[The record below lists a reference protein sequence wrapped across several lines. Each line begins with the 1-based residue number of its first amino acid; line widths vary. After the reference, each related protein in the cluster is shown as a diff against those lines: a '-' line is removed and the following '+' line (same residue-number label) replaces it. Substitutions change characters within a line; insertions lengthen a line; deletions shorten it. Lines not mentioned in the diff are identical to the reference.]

1 MLQLVVLTLLLSVSC
16 FSFDAYGDELGDT
29 KCDPPCQQYS
39 PPPPPPPP
47 SGGYP
52 IYTAPPPPPPPHHE
66 KGKCPP
72 VGGGVVECCTPPAP
86 YSYGPPSPY
95 APPNPYTY
103 VPYDEGEHSGGS
115 GYNVVM
121 QFLVP
126 VLMLLSSF
134 ILL

>member
-1 MLQLVVLTLLLSVSC
+1 MSC
-16 FSFDAYGDELGDT
+16 FSFDEAYGDELENT

-39 PPPPPPPP
+39 PPPPPP
-47 SGGYP
+47 SGSYP
-52 IYTAPPPPPPPHHE
+52 IYVAPPPPPPHHE
-66 KGKCPP
+66 KEKCPP
-72 VGGGVVECCTPPAP
+72 GGSGVVCCTPPAP

-115 GYNVVM
+115 GNNVAM

-126 VLMLLSSF
+126 ILMLFLSF
-134 ILL
+134 ILF

>member
-1 MLQLVVLTLLLSVSC
+1 MLQLVVLTLLSSVSC
-16 FSFDAYGDELGDT
+16 FSFDAYGDELGNT
-29 KCDPPCQQYS
+29 ECDPPCLQYS
-39 PPPPPPPP
+39 PPPPPP

-52 IYTAPPPPPPPHHE
+52 IYTAPPPPPPHHE

-72 VGGGVVECCTPPAP
+72 AGSGVVCCTPPAP
-86 YSYGPPSPY
+86 LTY

-126 VLMLLSSF
+126 ILLLFSSF
-134 ILL
+134 ILF

>member
-16 FSFDAYGDELGDT
+16 FCFDAYGDELGDT

-39 PPPPPPPP
+39 PPPPP

-52 IYTAPPPPPPPHHE
+52 IYVAPPPPPPHHE

-115 GYNVVM
+115 GYNVVT

-126 VLMLLSSF
+126 ILMLFSSF